1 MFAMVSKFIV
11 ALLLSAG
18 LCQAAHYLPGVS
30 PNAFQDGEQVRNVVL
45 SMILDTEFQLYFP
58 PYISVRSL

>member
-11 ALLLSAG
+11 ALLLTAG
-18 LCQAAHYLPGVS
+18 LCQSAHYLPGVS

-45 SMILDTEFQLYFP
+45 LIFFDLF
-58 PYISVRSL
+58 I